1 MRNRSTNPVGTRRRC
16 RPLRAERAGE
26 LYFVTSRVTDNRFWL
41 HPILSCCLTPLN
53 HRARRLCKAFER
65 KAEREVRK
73 LVADANQRMGPFQAR
88 LTVPLAKVLLRDLVG
103 ACLAR
108 AQRHCREQGTGEVE
122 LFGFV
127 AMSNHV
133 HLVVRTHG
141 KNLAQ
146 FMRYFGSAVASGINY
161 MTGRRGQ
168 LFGRRYD
175 AQPILDDDA
184 ASGRLRYT
192 VDNPRAA
199 GLVSSHDEWPGQL
212 LCFGLGESDV
222 PVFKFFNRMAWHDA
236 KRPKDITPFIE
247 DVALTLSPL
256 PHLSALDRAG
266 YRRTIEGWLRDLQN
280 AAAQQEP
287 HDKRAQTVTAPGKE
301 SPRKFA
307 LGVAKVLAVPIGH
320 RPERAKHKRR
330 PYAFG
335 APDKVSRYRE
345 AMGVVIAMH
354 QDASDRLRA
363 GGGDVC
369 FPAGTYAPPITV
381 AA

>member
-1 MRNRSTNPVGTRRRC
+1 MRDKGAKVGTRRRC
-16 RPLRAERAGE
+16 RPLRVERAGE
-26 LYFVTSRVTDNRFWL
+26 LYFVTSRVTESRFWL

-53 HRARRLCKAFER
+53 HKARRVCKAFER
-65 KAEREVRK
+65 KADHEVRK
-73 LVADANQRMGPFQAR
+73 LVAEANRRMGPFQAKV
-88 LTVPLAKVLLRDLVG
+88 TVPVAKVLLRDLVG

-108 AQRHCREQGTGEVE
+108 AQRHCRDQGSGEVE

-133 HLVVRTHG
+133 HLVVRTGG

-161 MTGRRGQ
+161 LTGRRGQ

-184 ASGRLRYT
+184 AAARLRDS

-212 LCFGLGESDV
+212 LCFGFGASDV
-222 PVFKFFNRMAWHDA
+222 PVFKFFNRMAWHEA
-236 KRPKDITPFIE
+236 KRPKDITPFID
-247 DVALTLSPL
+247 DVTLTLSPL
-256 PHLSALDRAG
+256 PHLSALDRDG
-266 YRRTIEGWLRDLQN
+266 YRRTVEGWLRDLQSE
-280 AAAQQEP
+280 AGQHRG
-287 HDKRAQTVTAPGKE
+287 HDKRNRDAGSRGA
-301 SPRKFA
+301 KFQQRPV
-307 LGVAKVLAVPIGH
+307 LGAGRIISAPIGH

-335 APDKVSRYRE
+335 APDKLRAHRE
-345 AMGVVIAMH
+345 AMGIVIALH
-354 QDASDRLRA
+354 QDAAERLRV
-363 GGGDVC
+363 GDRNVS
-369 FPAGTYAPPITV
+369 FPEGTYAPPITI